1 MNIISGTEVRKK
13 LLEDYKEKIKKD
25 NLKISLVI
33 IQIGDNEASNT
44 YIRNKLKYTKEV
56 GIKSKLMKLDESI
69 TEEELIERN

>member
-33 IQIGDNEASNT
+33 IQIGD
-44 YIRNKLKYTKEV
+44 I
-56 GIKSKLMKLDESI
+56 II
-69 TEEELIERN
+69 IIII